1 MFTALL
7 TGVSADQRT
16 VLTPVSVFALHVSD
30 LTVISGDGGDG
41 SGQGDT
47 YFLTRPLYNFQPC
60 L

>member
-16 VLTPVSVFALHVSD
+16 VLTLVSVFALHVSD

-41 SGQGDT
+41 SGQ
-47 YFLTRPLYNFQPC
+47 
-60 L
+60 